1 MANRLKIALIVLAAA
16 AQLAAC
22 RHLYAG
28 GDAGALRAADHPAPV
43 SRS

>member
-1 MANRLKIALIVLAAA
+1 MSNRLKITLILLAA

-28 GDAGALRAADHPAPV
+28 GDAGALRVADHPAPV
-43 SRS
+43 SRN